1 MFENAANESVTIR
14 IQRPADDAGIIDVLQ
29 AAFGRWP
36 KFDDGVPALDHLR
49 WKRECDPEGL
59 EYNCVAEKDGQIV
72 GAQFYWIQRLKV
84 GEGVVR
90 SAQGHDFCVHPD
102 FQGLGIRTGMK
113 KLAYET
119 VELTTE
125 FSLSVDGDHPA
136 MVHMVQKADDGRHSM
151 ANKVHVLQCDIGSRP
166 PETAANGRVRRVDQF
181 DERADEMCAEAER
194 AFDLMFLRGQKSLN
208 WRYADP
214 RAGKYTILAAEE
226 GGHLHGY
233 AVTRAT
239 AGRGYIADLLVRPGR
254 IDALRALLRNAMGVF
269 AEAAVPTAEVWSPV
283 HHPYQTVLS
292 EAGFNE
298 KKRTW
303 VIRARP
309 RGQHADIV
317 YFRDDP
323 RALVHL
329 TSGDC
334 GVA

>member
-1 MFENAANESVTIR
+1 MFENACDESVTIR
-14 IQRPADDAGIIDVLQ
+14 IQRPEDDEGIVRVLQ

-36 KFDDGVPALDHLR
+36 KFDDGIPAIDHLR

-59 EYNCVAEKDGQIV
+59 EYNCVAEKDGRIV
-72 GAQFYWIQRLKV
+72 GAQFFWIQRLKV
-84 GEGVVR
+84 GEGVLR

-136 MVHMVQKADDGRHSM
+136 MVHMVEKTNDQRFEL
-151 ANKVHVLQCDIGSRP
+151 ANKVHVLQCDVASRAR
-166 PETAANGRVRRVDQF
+166 EANADVRARRVERF
-181 DERADEMCAEAER
+181 DGRADEMCAEAAS
-194 AFDLMFLRGQKSLN
+194 AFELVYLHGQESLN

-214 RAGKYTILAAEE
+214 RAGAYSIYIAEE
-226 GGHLHGY
+226 GDQLLGY
-233 AVTRAT
+233 AVTRASQ
-239 AGRGYIADLLVRPGR
+239 GRGYIADLLALPDRH
-254 IDALRALLRNAMGVF
+254 DAIVALLRKTLDSFASGGVT
-269 AEAAVPTAEVWSPV
+269 TAQVWSLV
-283 HHPYQTVLS
+283 HHPYRTALS
-292 EAGFNE
+292 EAGFSE

-309 RGQHADIV
+309 RGLHADTV